1 MRRLAHLF
9 GARQPQG
16 AAVPFFCLL
25 VFLAGL
31 IPPVGAAERRRERGD
46 GYRPSPTRQQ
56 QVRPPGPAHLPRSGP
71 AADALVFPADEA
83 ARRQIET
90 LAADGGWILFDGA
103 RFDPLRHGSPDLSA
117 YVPVPPGSRDLPA
130 SALRLAIVQFE
141 VPPGPAQ
148 RAQILAAGA
157 EILSYV
163 PQRAYLVRAD
173 AYTLASLAGEPE
185 VRWVG
190 RYEPGFKVDRRLGRL
205 ARGLVLDKPL
215 PGERAETLRLDL
227 LFAPGV
233 SLEQAR
239 TAVSR
244 ALPGVAVPA
253 GAESAGVVALTVE
266 VPLDRLALDLGAL
279 AALEELVVIE
289 PAGTVDLHNDD
300 AVWIGQSYDVFA
312 RQNYSASATIWKHGL
327 LGAGEIIAIADTGV
341 DPDVCWMED
350 TAGLPPVSSVPA
362 FGANRG
368 TLPVDNS
375 RRKII
380 AYNLLGSLQDSAT
393 AYDVRSG
400 DPHGTWVAIAA
411 VGDNPDNPADE
422 SNPLGPHHDA
432 SDGMA
437 PMAKLVV
444 EDLGND
450 AGTLVGLGLPVPRVL
465 DRMFEQ
471 EYEAGARISTNSWGS
486 AGNQYDLLSFFTDRM
501 VWNHPDFLIV
511 FSAGNRGPYA
521 GTLDSPGTAKNVI
534 TVGASEARLSPSED
548 LDPENLAEF
557 SSRGPTEDGRL
568 KPDLVLSGKQLITGD
583 SDLAEVGRTCATRE
597 VNGTS
602 FAAPLT
608 AGFAALA
615 REYYR
620 KGFYPSGTEIA
631 ADGFVPSAAL
641 LKATLIAGAL
651 NMTGRAGPDYGPC
664 NLDTCDTLVG
674 LCTATFT
681 TCQDDDECSLCA
693 GNQGLLC
700 SDDRDCDLSLIADD
714 APASDQGWGRLML
727 DDALYFDGD
736 GRGLALWDIP
746 RDTGVSTGETWS
758 AEFYVQSTTSDL
770 KVVLAWPDPPSLVAS
785 PTFLV
790 NDLDLRVTAPDG
802 TVYWGNAWPTR
813 DRSPFTVEYTQ
824 ADVRP
829 LNDPDNVEMVR
840 LAGYTLTPGLWKVE
854 VVGQSV
860 PGSGWADLSSRQ
872 DFAVLAVGPVSS
884 SGGTVSFDRQRYPC
898 NGEAVIEVLDSN
910 RVSAPTVDVTTGS
923 GDSESLTLTD
933 AGGGRFTGSLPLAAN
948 SALVTSDGT
957 LQVADSETL
966 TVTYDDDDPLLTA
979 TARASVACAGSVQI
993 AAVAISGGCDNDG
1006 FLDAGE
1012 SVDLALTLVNPGRTD
1027 LPGVQARLVSSL
1039 GDVFIEQDTASFG
1052 TIPAGASAS
1061 GDVSY
1066 TLSLRDG
1073 ATARDSRALEV
1084 LVTTSDSSVE
1094 RRVPLTLTVE
1104 ADEQRTRATWTED
1117 FTSAALVCHDGS
1129 SEAPL
1134 DSWYYFDLDQ
1144 DCSTTEDTWE
1154 FSFCFGNPMALF
1166 PSCNGTWLSTTNEK
1180 HHRLVSPQIDTG
1192 PAGSRTVLER
1202 VRFLEDYHLKI
1213 NEDGKLCDRTVVD
1226 IFTNRDGRL
1235 ISSGYYRNQSAD
1247 GDDQQ
1252 VDLDLS
1258 EIAEFELP
1266 PVPDATLFQLI
1277 FHAASNDTATG
1288 APSCG
1293 GSSGDEYRWR
1303 VDDVEVDYE
1312 NIQIVD
1318 DATVTC
1324 APGCTAPAVPEAL
1337 SATRLDSGGVL
1348 LAWDPVDGAD
1358 HYDVYRLAGAS
1369 RTLIGRVR
1377 APDTALID
1385 HPDDPATDTWEV
1397 EAVSASGL
1405 CASAASSATL
1415 EGAAPE
1421 CSLPPDAPA
1430 GLSATDAASST
1441 CSLQLD
1447 WSAVTSP
1454 CSNPVEYAVYRSTE
1468 ENFAVGPGTLLS
1480 RTTATSL
1487 VDDALLSGWDDQG
1500 QPTGQVYHYAVRA
1513 VDTVTGVA
1521 GAVTRGSFRAGGPRQ
1536 LGTWLDDAGDTVPV
1550 KMSSTVSVDEND
1562 AGAGWS
1568 RSPVAVRHGGD
1579 WSYWTDD
1586 ESLGDGRYP
1595 PLSCFSLVS
1604 PDVELDAT
1612 GVPELHIWVDYDIE
1626 YQWDGLVIEVSVDG
1640 GAFIPIDPV
1649 GGYPSTFAQ
1658 TVAPPC
1664 AGAGGGSGSW
1674 INGCDY
1680 PPSQGAITGPDVDG
1694 LSGWQEFVFDLTPWA
1709 GSELRFRARMSTDCG
1724 TDGGAVLDDLSITAA
1739 LLPTSCQAGSC
1750 YPAPSFAG
1758 LLEARDPD
1766 PQTAGAI
1773 DLSWGAVESWGGGGP
1788 GEFVIYRDDEEIARV
1803 AADQTTY
1810 TDLLAEANE
1819 PHFYQVVARSGSG
1832 CDLPSASPSRIEV
1845 EDCGAL
1851 DGAVQ
1856 AAAHLDV
1863 LRGPS
1868 TTRLVLR
1875 STSIP
1880 GAARYRFLHSASPA
1894 DVAGST
1900 TYLDT
1905 PAPEARHDVVGD
1917 GLNYFYLVEGHPAPD
1932 CP

>member
-1 MRRLAHLF
+1 M
-9 GARQPQG
+9 
-16 AAVPFFCLL
+16 PFFCLL
-25 VFLAGL
+25 VFFAGL
-31 IPPVGAAERRRERGD
+31 ALPTRAAERRRQGPA
-46 GYRPSPTRQQ
+46 GYQPPATRQRPIRERPAAPAS
-56 QVRPPGPAHLPRSGP
+56 VNAPPG
-71 AADALVFPADEA
+71 AAIFPADEP
-83 ARRQIET
+83 ARRQLER
-90 LAADGGWILFDGA
+90 LAALRDWILFDGA
-103 RFDPLRHGSPDLSA
+103 RFDPLLHGPPDLSA
-117 YVPVPPGSRDLPA
+117 FVPVPPGSRSLPA
-130 SALRLAIVQFE
+130 TAPRLAVVQFE
-141 VPPGPAQ
+141 QAPGPAQ
-148 RAQILAAGA
+148 RARILAAGA

-163 PQRAYLVRAD
+163 PHQAYLVRAD
-173 AYTLASLAGEPE
+173 AYALATLAGSAG

-205 ARGLVLDKPL
+205 ARGLALQRPL
-215 PGERAETLRLDL
+215 PGERAESLRLDL

-233 SLEQAR
+233 DLAGAR
-239 TAVSR
+239 AAVGR
-244 ALPGVAVPA
+244 ALPGVEVLQ
-253 GAESAGVVALTVE
+253 GAESSGVTALTLE
-266 VPLDRLALDLGAL
+266 LPLRRLAFDLGAL
-279 AALEELVVIE
+279 AALEEVVVVE
-289 PAGTVDLHNDD
+289 PAGMVDLHNDD

-350 TAGLPPVSSVPA
+350 AAGLPPVSSIPA
-362 FGANRG
+362 FGASRG
-368 TLPVDNS
+368 PLPVDDT

-422 SNPLGPHHDA
+422 NDPVGPHHDA

-437 PMAKLVV
+437 PLAKLVV

-450 AGTLVGLGLPVPRVL
+450 SGTLVGLGLPVPRVL

-521 GTLDSPGTAKNVI
+521 GSLDSPGTAKNVV

-548 LDPENLAEF
+548 LDPDNLAEF

-568 KPDLVLSGKQLITGD
+568 KPDLVISGKQLITGD
-583 SDLAEVGRTCATRE
+583 SDLGETGRTCTTRE
-597 VNGTS
+597 VSGTS

-615 REYYR
+615 REYFR
-620 KGFYPSGTEIA
+620 KGFYPTGTENA
-631 ADGFVPSAAL
+631 ADGFIPSAAL
-641 LKATLIAGAL
+641 LKAVLIAGAL
-651 NMTGRAGPDYGPC
+651 NMTGRGGPDYGPC
-664 NLDTCDTLVG
+664 NIDTCDTLVG
-674 LCTATFT
+674 LCSNTFT
-681 TCQDDDECSLCA
+681 TCQDDEECSLCA
-693 GNQGLLC
+693 GNQGLQC
-700 SDDRDCDLSLIADD
+700 RDDRDCDLSLVQDD
-714 APASDQGWGRLML
+714 APTTDQGWGRLML

-736 GRGLALWDIP
+736 SRGLALWDVP
-746 RDTGVSTGETWS
+746 RNAGLSTGETWS
-758 AEFYVQSTTSDL
+758 AEFYVDSTSSDL
-770 KVVLAWPDPPSLVAS
+770 KVVLTWPDPPSLVAS

-790 NDLDLRVTAPDG
+790 NDLDLRLTAPDG
-802 TVYWGNAWPTR
+802 TVYWGNAWNPR
-813 DRSPFTVEYTQ
+813 DRSPFTIEYTQ
-824 ADVRP
+824 PGVRP

-854 VVGQSV
+854 VVGESV

-872 DFAVLAVGPVSS
+872 DFAVVATGPVST
-884 SGGTVSFDRQRYPC
+884 SGGTVSFDKQRYPC
-898 NGEAVIEVLDSN
+898 SGDVVIEVLDGN
-910 RVSAPTVDVTTGS
+910 RTIAPTVDVTTGS
-923 GDSESLTLTD
+923 GDAETLTLVD

-948 SALVTSDGT
+948 TALATSDGI

-966 TVTYDDDDPLLTA
+966 TVTYDDDDPLLSA
-979 TARASVACAGSVQI
+979 TAKASVACSGSVQI
-993 AAVAISGGCDNDG
+993 AAATISGGCDNDG
-1006 FLDAGE
+1006 YLDAGE

-1039 GDVFIEQDTASFG
+1039 GDVFIEQDTSTFG
-1052 TIPAGASAS
+1052 TIPAGGSAA
-1061 GDVSY
+1061 GVAAY
-1066 TLSLRDG
+1066 RLSLRDG
-1073 ATARDSRALEV
+1073 AAPRDTRGLELV
-1084 LVTTSDSSVE
+1084 VTTSDSSVQ
-1094 RRVPLTLTVE
+1094 RRVPLPLTVE
-1104 ADEQRTRATWTED
+1104 ADEQRTQATWSED
-1117 FTSAALVCHDGS
+1117 FTSATLLCHDGS
-1129 SEAPL
+1129 SDAPL

-1144 DCSTTEDTWE
+1144 NCSTSEETWQ
-1154 FSFCFGNPMALF
+1154 FSFCFGEPMALF
-1166 PSCNGTWLSTTNEK
+1166 PSCNGTWLSTSNEK
-1180 HHRLVSPQIDTG
+1180 HHRLVSPQVDTG
-1192 PAGSRTVLER
+1192 PAGSRTVLQR
-1202 VRFLEDYHLKI
+1202 VRFLEDYHLLI

-1247 GDDQQ
+1247 GNDHQ

-1277 FHAASNDTATG
+1277 FHAASNDTETG
-1288 APSCG
+1288 ASSCG

-1303 VDDVEVDYE
+1303 VDNVEVDYE

-1318 DATVTC
+1318 DATAAC
-1324 APGCTAPAVPEAL
+1324 APGCTPPDTPQAL
-1337 SATRLDSGGVL
+1337 TATRLDTGGVL
-1348 LAWDPVDGAD
+1348 VAWDPVGGAD
-1358 HYDVYRLAGAS
+1358 HYDVYRVTGGARVLAG
-1369 RTLIGRVR
+1369 RVQ
-1377 APDTALID
+1377 APDAALVD
-1385 HPDDPATDTWEV
+1385 LPEDPATDTWEV

-1405 CASAASSATL
+1405 CASAAASTGL
-1415 EGAAPE
+1415 TGPAPD
-1421 CSLPPDAPA
+1421 CRLAPSAPA
-1430 GLSATDAASST
+1430 SLVATDGAGAT

-1447 WSAVTSP
+1447 WAAATSP
-1454 CSNPVEYAVYRSTE
+1454 CSHPVEYAVYRSTE
-1468 ENFAVGPGTLLS
+1468 ENFVTGPGNLLA
-1480 RTTATSL
+1480 RTAATSL

-1513 VDTVTGVA
+1513 VDTVTQVEGD
-1521 GAVTRGSFRAGGPRQ
+1521 AVRGRFRAGGPRQ
-1536 LGTWLDDAGDTVPV
+1536 LGTWLDDAGDTVPA
-1550 KMSSTVSVDEND
+1550 KMTSTVSVDEND

-1604 PDVELDAT
+1604 PDVALD
-1612 GVPELHIWVDYDIE
+1612 GSGGSELHLWVDYDIE
-1626 YQWDGLVIEVSVDG
+1626 YQWDGLVIEIAVDG
-1640 GAFIPIDPV
+1640 GAFTPIDPI

-1694 LSGWQEFVFDLTPWA
+1694 LSGWQEFVFDLSAWA

-1739 LLPTSCQAGSC
+1739 LLPTSCQAGGC

-1758 LLEARDPD
+1758 LLEAKDPD

-1773 DLSWGAVESWGGGGP
+1773 ELSWGAVESWGGGGP
-1788 GEFVIYRDDEEIARV
+1788 GEFVIYRDGEEIARV
-1803 AADQTTY
+1803 AADQTSY
-1810 TDLLAEANE
+1810 TDLQAEANR
-1819 PHFYQVVARSGSG
+1819 PHLYQVVARSGSG
-1832 CDLPSASPSRIEV
+1832 CDLPGPAPSRIEV
-1845 EDCGAL
+1845 TDCGDL
-1851 DGAVQ
+1851 EGAVQ
-1856 AAAHLDV
+1856 TAARLEV
-1863 LRGPS
+1863 LQGVS
-1868 TTRLVLR
+1868 TTNLVLR
-1875 STSIP
+1875 STPIG
-1880 GAARYRFLHSASPA
+1880 GAARYRFLHSGDPA
-1894 DVAGST
+1894 TVAGST
-1900 TYLDT
+1900 TFLEA
-1905 PAPEARHDVVGD
+1905 PAPEARHGVRSD
-1917 GLNYFYLVEGHPAPD
+1917 GLNYFYLVEGHPSPA